1 MSKNQG
7 RQCDR
12 FKKQRKIHKLWPVD
26 HSSKARWEQW
36 LTLRFSP
43 QFTTSMV
50 VQWIRICPLMQW
62 TRVWSLVWEDSK
74 CGETD
79 KPMQHNYWA
88 RALETQRP
96 NYWPCRLQLLT
107 PMCPETQLLTLQAAT
122 PEACA
127 PRACALWWEAITVRR
142 PHAISPALHNWREKP
157 VCSKETRY
165 NQQTRNFFKKGFHLI
180 TKQSRHWSSP
190 LFLPQNS
197 CVKHQHQDRKAS
209 AMSAL
214 LPVAFARFDA
224 VFHKDEFPSRS
235 ELLLEL
241 YLLS

>member
-79 KPMQHNYWA
+79 KPLQHNYWA

-107 PMCPETQLLTLQAAT
+107 PMCPENQLLTLQAAT
-122 PEACA
+122 PEARA
-127 PRACALWWEAITVRR
+127 PRDPTADPAGCNSWRPCAQRPNYWPCRLQLLRPARREPVLCDEKPSQWEGHTQSAPLSTTGEKSPCVARR
-142 PHAISPALHNWREKP
+142 PGTINKHGIFL
-157 VCSKETRY
+157 
-165 NQQTRNFFKKGFHLI
+165 KKDSI
-180 TKQSRHWSSP
+180 
-190 LFLPQNS
+190 
-197 CVKHQHQDRKAS
+197 
-209 AMSAL
+209 
-214 LPVAFARFDA
+214 
-224 VFHKDEFPSRS
+224 
-235 ELLLEL
+235 
-241 YLLS
+241 

>member
-1 MSKNQG
+1 MTSGSQ
-7 RQCDR
+7 
-12 FKKQRKIHKLWPVD
+12 L
-26 HSSKARWEQW
+26 SKARWEQQ

-43 QFTTSMV
+43 QFTTPVV
-50 VQWIRICPLMQW
+50 VQWIRIGLRTQRTW
-62 TRVWSLVWEDSK
+62 VWSLVWEDST
-74 CGETD
+74 CGRAD
-79 KPMQHNYWA
+79 KPMHHNHWA
-88 RALETQRP
+88 RTLETQRP
-96 NYWPCRLQLLT
+96 NYWTCRLQPLKPTHLE
-107 PMCPETQLLTLQAAT
+107 PVLCDKRSYHSEKAT
-122 PEACA
+122 
-127 PRACALWWEAITVRR
+127 RK
-142 PHAISPALHNWREKP
+142 KP
-157 VCSKETRY
+157 SCSKETQY
-165 NQQTRNFFKKGFHLI
+165 NQEIIKKKKKKRFHLI

-214 LPVAFARFDA
+214 LPAVFARFDA

>member
-7 RQCDR
+7 WQCDR

-26 HSSKARWEQW
+26 HSSKARWERW

-96 NYWPCRLQLLT
+96 NYWPCRLQLLR
-107 PMCPETQLLTLQAAT
+107 PARREPVLCDEKPSQWEGHTQS
-122 PEACA
+122 A
-127 PRACALWWEAITVRR
+127 PLSTTGEKSPCVARR
-142 PHAISPALHNWREKP
+142 PGTINKHGIFL
-157 VCSKETRY
+157 
-165 NQQTRNFFKKGFHLI
+165 KKDSI
-180 TKQSRHWSSP
+180 
-190 LFLPQNS
+190 
-197 CVKHQHQDRKAS
+197 
-209 AMSAL
+209 
-214 LPVAFARFDA
+214 
-224 VFHKDEFPSRS
+224 
-235 ELLLEL
+235 
-241 YLLS
+241 